1 MRILFVTNGLQAGGS
16 ERVVAL
22 LANRLAERKHD
33 VSVICVR
40 GKESFYPIH
49 QEVHLFFLDKEQHCD
64 SLWKKMLWIRSYVRR
79 MGIEVVIAFI
89 VRVYGFTIAAL
100 LGCGVPV
107 ITSERNDP
115 RSFNLLSRWIMRV
128 FLPLSSRHVVQ
139 TTHIKAYYPSF
150 IQRKTIIIPN
160 PVSSKVLSQP
170 VVQKRDLLISVGRLV
185 PQKNQQLL
193 IDSFAAIADKH
204 PTYQL
209 VIYGEGLL
217 RDSLQQRIRQL
228 GMEERI
234 LLPGR
239 TKDIIRRL
247 AEARIFC
254 LSSTH
259 EGMSNAMIE
268 AVCVGLP
275 VVTTRVSGVE
285 ELVTDGENGLVVQED
300 ISAYSAALDRLMNDN
315 TLQEQM
321 GRNGRQRAELF
332 DLTNIIRL
340 WETIMMKTRKRDR
353 HCRY

>member
-1 MRILFVTNGLQAGGS
+1 M
-16 ERVVAL
+16 
-22 LANRLAERKHD
+22 
-33 VSVICVR
+33 
-40 GKESFYPIH
+40 
-49 QEVHLFFLDKEQHCD
+49 
-64 SLWKKMLWIRSYVRR
+64 
-79 MGIEVVIAFI
+79 
-89 VRVYGFTIAAL
+89 
-100 LGCGVPV
+100 
-107 ITSERNDP
+107 
-115 RSFNLLSRWIMRV
+115 
-128 FLPLSSRHVVQ
+128 Q